1 MSDYKFVNSLL
12 DEFDFVCGYC
22 NEDFCDRDEL
32 DYIDGEEKEFKCK
45 CGKEYRVYISRPVQI
60 DIEVR

>member
-1 MSDYKFVNSLL
+1 MSEYKYRNTLT
-12 DEFDFVCGYC
+12 DEFDFVCECG
-22 NEDFCDRDEL
+22 EDFCGRDEL